1 MQCAASRL
9 ATELHLRRLILADG
23 PFRFESKQALETECG
38 GLLPDTSP
46 NNACGRADLAA
57 SAGFDDDLEFG
68 VDKAFLMF
76 GLEADGGGGGGTVG
90 GPGMV
95 LPEGNLCIGMSC
107 LDEAYAGSGT
117 AAGLPP
123 IVQGGPRWEPAWP
136 VWHSLRDRITRGSE
150 LILPDA
156 SLVIAKNS
164 TTHAETSVDN

>member
-117 AAGLPP
+117 AAGLP
-123 IVQGGPRWEPAWP
+123 